1 MERQSAP
8 TLDAALPTMLFFA
21 RHRSVIGQMGRGRRR
36 GRVGNI
42 TAGLRASRA
51 VMLAVNDLGV
61 PVATEFPLPP
71 PPPLMATRPYPHL
84 TRQPPTVL
92 PATLPEAA
100 SPGRAAAAAAAPQNA
115 AAAAAADL

>member
-61 PVATEFPLPP
+61 PVATESPP
-71 PPPLMATRPYPHL
+71 PSHPNDHPALSAPDASASHRPPRNTA
-84 TRQPPTVL
+84 
-92 PATLPEAA
+92 
-100 SPGRAAAAAAAPQNA
+100 
-115 AAAAAADL
+115 

>member
-61 PVATEFPLPP
+61 PVATESPP
-71 PPPLMATRPYPHL
+71 PPTLMTTRLCPHL

-100 SPGRAAAAAAAPQNA
+100 SPGRAAAAAAAP
-115 AAAAAADL
+115 